1 MFLALKSKECQK
13 GVLTMLNRR
22 DTILKC
28 IVEYFI
34 KKAEPLGS
42 QTLIEEYHLPYSSA
56 TIRNEMLELEK
67 MGYIEKTHTSSGR
80 VPSTKGYRYYCEH
93 LRDNSVS
100 EELKHSLQTV
110 LEGKIQSV
118 EEVIKESC
126 EILSHMT
133 NLVSVVMGPDEKS
146 ERLASIQ
153 MIKLSSNSLTAVFV
167 TNKGYVENKTFI
179 VPDNMNADEIIDC
192 VKILNERLI
201 GTPVNELVEKV
212 EVLKP
217 MISDYVVSHDLVY
230 QALLETFVRFASDR
244 LSLYGREELLNHPEF
259 KNDSN
264 KLMNVL
270 KLLNNQS
277 LFKEVEN
284 ETRLSD
290 DPLLKIGEELEANP
304 DIGMVSTK
312 INLGNGETSICLV
325 GPKRMDYDSAISA
338 LEYLQE
344 ALNEYFKN
352 KGGNDSDA

>member
-1 MFLALKSKECQK
+1 
-13 GVLTMLNRR
+13 MLNRR

-80 VPSTKGYRYYCEH
+80 VPSTKGYRYYCEN

-110 LEGKIQSV
+110 LEGKLQSV

-153 MIKLSSNSLTAVFV
+153 MIKISSNSLTAIFV
-167 TNKGYVENKTFI
+167 TDKGYVENKTFI
-179 VPDNMNADEIIDC
+179 VPDNISADEIVDC

-201 GTPVNELVEKV
+201 GTPVNELVDKV

-217 MISDYVVSHDLVY
+217 VISDYVVSHDLVY

-270 KLLNNQS
+270 KLLNDSS
-277 LFKEVEN
+277 LFKEVES
-284 ETRLSD
+284 ETRMSD
-290 DPLLKIGEELEANP
+290 DPLLKIGDEVEINP
-304 DIGMVSTK
+304 DVGLVSTK

-325 GPKRMDYDSAISA
+325 GPKRMDYDNAISA

-352 KGGNDSDA
+352 RGGNNSDA